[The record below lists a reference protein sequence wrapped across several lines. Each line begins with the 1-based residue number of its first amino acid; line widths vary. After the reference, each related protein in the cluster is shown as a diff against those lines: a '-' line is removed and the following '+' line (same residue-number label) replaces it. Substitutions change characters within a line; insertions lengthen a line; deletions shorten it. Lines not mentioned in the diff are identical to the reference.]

1 MNSFWLFP
9 FIIFA
14 GIMQA
19 FGNSMNAQL
28 RNSLQNPWLA
38 SIISFLLI
46 LAFFICA
53 FSAMPRP
60 LPTTEGII
68 NMPWWAPFGG
78 LAGSIAVFAGLT
90 MVDKIGAGP
99 FNGMIITA
107 NLIGSLAIDHFGL
120 LNMPI
125 HSINLWR
132 VVGGLLMVLG
142 ITIIAKH

>member
-1 MNSFWLFP
+1 MNSFWLYP
-9 FIIFA
+9 FIILA
-14 GIMQA
+14 GAMQA
-19 FGNSMNAQL
+19 LGNSMNAQL

-38 SIISFLLI
+38 SFISFVLI

-53 FSAMPRP
+53 FAAMPRP
-60 LPTTEGII
+60 LPTTEGI
-68 NMPWWAPFGG
+68 NSMPWWAPFGG
-78 LAGSIAVFAGLT
+78 LAGAIAVFAGLT

-107 NLIGSLAIDHFGL
+107 NIIASLLIDHYGL

-132 VVGGLLMVLG
+132 IAGGSLMILG
-142 ITIIAKH
+142 ILLIAKN